1 MDYILDGMRTD
12 RRRKNELTRMGK
24 KMDYGLI
31 GIIMD
36 RGRGKEPTK
45 VGKSFQKNVGVKRGV
60 GVTVSMLN
68 PMKGW

>member
-1 MDYILDGMRTD
+1 MV
-12 RRRKNELTRMGK
+12 K

-60 GVTVSMLN
+60 GVTVTMLN